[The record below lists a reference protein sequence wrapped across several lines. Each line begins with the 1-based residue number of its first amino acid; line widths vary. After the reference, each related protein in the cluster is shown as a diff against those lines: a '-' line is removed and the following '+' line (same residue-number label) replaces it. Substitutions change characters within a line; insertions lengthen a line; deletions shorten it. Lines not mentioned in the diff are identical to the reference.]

1 MWLLFYILQLA
12 SQNSQLTS
20 SLLHVHLSNFL
31 ANQRSS
37 NYAGAIYVSASWDD
51 TGFWLAKKKK
61 PSKKMPNLILFTFHN
76 VQYKFDLLNFYWEK
90 LKNKLNY
97 LKVLRTFC
105 HSIGYNSEFHS
116 HLRSYNHITVLE
128 KIKITIK

>member
-1 MWLLFYILQLA
+1 MWLLFDILQLA

-76 VQYKFDLLNFYWEK
+76 VQIRLVEFLLGKIEKQTKFRIVRKESL
-90 LKNKLNY
+90 
-97 LKVLRTFC
+97 
-105 HSIGYNSEFHS
+105 
-116 HLRSYNHITVLE
+116 
-128 KIKITIK
+128 

>member
-1 MWLLFYILQLA
+1 
-12 SQNSQLTS
+12 
-20 SLLHVHLSNFL
+20 
-31 ANQRSS
+31 
-37 NYAGAIYVSASWDD
+37 
-51 TGFWLAKKKK
+51 
-61 PSKKMPNLILFTFHN
+61 MPNLILFTFHN
-76 VQYKFDLLNFYWEK
+76 VQIRLVEFLLGKIE
-90 LKNKLNY
+90 NKLNY